1 MPPRKFLISG
11 LLKSSLMRLLTNMAE
26 TCCELAI
33 MLANYI
39 VDTYCLLGRH
49 GSDALKLL
57 VAIAILAESL
67 SQHAAASVTTV

>member
-1 MPPRKFLISG
+1 
-11 LLKSSLMRLLTNMAE
+11 MAV

-39 VDTYCLLGRH
+39 VDSYCLLGRH